1 MPLPPPT
8 PTSYLSF
15 IYEPPRGAAG
25 KESLHVTDNRCP
37 SRAGSYSGCA
47 GKRPRAGKGPWCLG
61 EEKTGPCRQEKE
73 QFSSGPTP
81 LMAPPR
87 AGL

>member
-1 MPLPPPT
+1 MPPPLPPS

-25 KESLHVTDNRCP
+25 RESLQVTENRCP
-37 SRAGSYSGCA
+37 SWAGVM
-47 GKRPRAGKGPWCLG
+47 PRAGKGPWCLG

-73 QFSSGPTP
+73 QFSSGPTT
-81 LMAPPR
+81 LTAPPST
-87 AGL
+87 GL